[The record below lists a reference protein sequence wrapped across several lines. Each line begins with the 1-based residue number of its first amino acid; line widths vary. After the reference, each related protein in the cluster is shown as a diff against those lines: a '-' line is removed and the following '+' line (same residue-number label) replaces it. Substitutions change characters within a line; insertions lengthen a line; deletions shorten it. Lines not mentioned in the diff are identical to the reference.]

1 MNQEKK
7 RFERRSGMVHSFG
20 VPNSGVVSRAVAAA
34 AANMKRR
41 SAQSS
46 SGRASKHYSVS
57 VFYSMATEQD
67 SGIEDELANGRSIEQ
82 C

>member
-1 MNQEKK
+1 
-7 RFERRSGMVHSFG
+7 MVHSFG

-41 SAQSS
+41 STQSS

-67 SGIEDELANGRSIEQ
+67 SEIEDELAMVDPSNSVSMNSILTLT
-82 C
+82 

>member
-1 MNQEKK
+1 
-7 RFERRSGMVHSFG
+7 MVHSFG
-20 VPNSGVVSRAVAAA
+20 VPNNGIVSRAVAAA

-41 SAQSS
+41 STQSS

-67 SGIEDELANGRSIEQ
+67 NEIEDELASGMVIHSYRMN
-82 C
+82 